1 MGRKIYPGST
11 ISAASLTM
19 AKIQN
24 RVTAA
29 ASVARAGPDPASAG
43 LSAAWHWP
51 VEQNGGIHE
60 KSCRPPQSN
69 RIGRQVPMGCMA
81 GLNTARVSGTNPFAV
96 IVATLTW

>member
-43 LSAAWHWP
+43 LSAA
-51 VEQNGGIHE
+51 
-60 KSCRPPQSN
+60 
-69 RIGRQVPMGCMA
+69 
-81 GLNTARVSGTNPFAV
+81 
-96 IVATLTW
+96 